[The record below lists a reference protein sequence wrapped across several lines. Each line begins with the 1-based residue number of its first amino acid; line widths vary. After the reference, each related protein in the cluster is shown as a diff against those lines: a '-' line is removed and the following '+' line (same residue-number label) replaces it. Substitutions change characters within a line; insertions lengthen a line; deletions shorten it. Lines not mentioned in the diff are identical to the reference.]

1 MLALML
7 LQVSAD
13 DITREVERLQRNFG
27 YLNSGLWAA
36 WFVLLV
42 YVLMMASR
50 ERKLKREIAGLKA
63 MLEDRK

>member
-1 MLALML
+1 MFALML
-7 LQVSAD
+7 LQASAD

-27 YLNSGLWAA
+27 FLNGGLWVA
-36 WFVLLV
+36 WFVMLV
-42 YVLMMASR
+42 YVLMLASR